1 MTTSVS
7 LLDVSKAAGVSISTA
22 SRVICGKAAGNRIR
36 PSTQNRVL
44 AIARELGYQPNLMAR
59 DVVLGK
65 PFRGEKP
72 QKSGVVNQPQMTGIA
87 AKRQKIDVLLS
98 PVSSA
103 DTLNVI
109 PCLIPVLAA
118 AGYGLAIQTV
128 PADPVAAAGQ
138 LPQMIDAE
146 VVGIL
151 CCPSIYSVVS
161 TFSGGK
167 YPVLV
172 LWQGAGQ
179 AIIAKSAGQ
188 GVPGGEPVKPAQMPP
203 IPIMPVPVLAPK
215 VTPKPVVIETPLPQ
229 TPAKPIPPVI
239 AVTPET
245 AIPPPIAVTPE
256 TAIPPPQAP
265 PPVSIVEPITPVAEA
280 PVPASPPEIEGPPV
294 LEPEPV
300 IPATATPPILPEPP
314 AIAVTPEPPVPPPQ
328 EPPPVSIVEPITPVA
343 ETPVPAAT
351 PEIATPVLDPETGS
365 LPVAPGS

>member
-44 AIARELGYQPNLMAR
+44 AAARELGYQPNLMAR
-59 DVVLGK
+59 DMVLGK

-87 AKRQKIDVLLS
+87 AKRRTIDVLLS
-98 PVSSA
+98 PVTSA

-138 LPQMIDAE
+138 LSQMIDAE

-229 TPAKPIPPVI
+229 TPAKPIPP
-239 AVTPET
+239 
-245 AIPPPIAVTPE
+245 PIAVTPE

-265 PPVSIVEPITPVAEA
+265 PPVSIVEPAAPVVETPV
-280 PVPASPPEIEGPPV
+280 PVATPEIEAPPV

-300 IPATATPPILPEPP
+300 IPAAATPPILPEPP
-314 AIAVTPEPPVPPPQ
+314 VIAVTPETPVPPPQ
-328 EPPPVSIVEPITPVA
+328 EPPPVLEAEPATPVV

-351 PEIATPVLDPETGS
+351 PDVAATPVLDPETGS